1 MRQTTEAKNQP
12 ETRVMTAAT
21 LACYMVALVCVF
33 AFSYSLAALAAPSLN
48 NARAAFKSE
57 ARP

>member
-1 MRQTTEAKNQP
+1 MRQIADTKNRA
-12 ETRVMTAAT
+12 ETRTLLAAT
-21 LACYMVALVCVF
+21 LACYMAALVCVF
-33 AFSYSLAALAAPSLN
+33 AFSYSLAALAAPGLN